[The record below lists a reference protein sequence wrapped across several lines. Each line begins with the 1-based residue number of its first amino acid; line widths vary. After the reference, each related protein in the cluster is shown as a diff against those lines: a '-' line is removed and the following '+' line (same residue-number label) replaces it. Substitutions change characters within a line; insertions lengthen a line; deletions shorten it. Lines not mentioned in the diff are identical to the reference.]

1 MTSPAP
7 RDKKTV
13 MVIAFDG
20 SPTARRAV
28 AYAGQFLTADR
39 TVVLTVWSPMDR
51 RDLGGTEPGTYDY
64 DLDGP
69 PDPVDGDEVDIA
81 LVEAQRIND
90 EGLELALEVGLPAEP
105 MRVAATYTVWQ
116 TIIDAADELDA
127 DLIVT
132 GTRATTG
139 FRSLL
144 QSSVADHVLRRG
156 HRPVLIV
163 PPPGADRATGTVTGP
178 VLG

>member
-1 MTSPAP
+1 MTSPVP

-20 SPTARRAV
+20 SPTSRRAV
-28 AYAGQFLTADR
+28 TYAAQFLTADR
-39 TVVLTVWSPMDR
+39 AVVLTVWSPMDR
-51 RDLGGTEPGTYDY
+51 GPEPGAYDY

-69 PDPVDGDEVDIA
+69 PDPTGDEVDIA
-81 LVEAQRIND
+81 LAEAQRIND
-90 EGLELALEVGLPAEP
+90 EGMELALAAGLPAEP
-105 MRVAATYTVWQ
+105 LRLPATYTVWQ

-139 FRSLL
+139 LRSLI

-156 HRPVLIV
+156 RRPV
-163 PPPGADRATGTVTGP
+163 
-178 VLG
+178 

>member
-1 MTSPAP
+1 MPGPAA
-7 RDKKTV
+7 RDRKTV

-28 AYAGQFLTADR
+28 QYAAQFLTADR
-39 TVVLTVWSPMDR
+39 AVVLTVWSPMDR
-51 RDLGGTEPGTYDY
+51 GDNPGGYDY

-69 PDPVDGDEVDIA
+69 PDPSDDDEIDIA
-81 LVEAQRIND
+81 LAEAQRIND
-90 EGLELALEVGLPAEP
+90 EGLELAVAAGLPAEP
-105 MRVAATYTVWQ
+105 MRRAVTFTVWQ
-116 TIIDAADELDA
+116 TIIEAADDLDA

-139 FRSLL
+139 LRSLL

-163 PPPGADRATGTVTGP
+163 PPEP
-178 VLG
+178 

>member
-1 MTSPAP
+1 MTGPVP

-13 MVIAFDG
+13 LLIAFDG
-20 SPTARRAV
+20 SQTARRAV
-28 AYAGQFLTADR
+28 EYAGRFLTADR
-39 TVVLTVWSPMDR
+39 AVVLTVWAPLDR
-51 RDLGGTEPGTYDY
+51 GSDPGSYDF

-69 PDPVDGDEVDIA
+69 PDPRDDDEADIA
-81 LVEAQRIND
+81 LAEAQRISD
-90 EGLELALEVGLPAEP
+90 EGLDLAVAVGLPAEP
-105 MRVAATYTVWQ
+105 LRRPVTFTVWQ
-116 TIIDAADELDA
+116 TIIDTADELDA
-127 DLIVT
+127 DLIIT

-163 PPPGADRATGTVTGP
+163 PPEP
-178 VLG
+178 

>member
-1 MTSPAP
+1 MTSPAHQ
-7 RDKKTV
+7 DNKTV

-39 TVVLTVWSPMDR
+39 FVVLTVWSPMDR
-51 RDLGGTEPGTYDY
+51 GTEPGSYDY

-81 LVEAQRIND
+81 LAEAQRIND
-90 EGLELALEVGLPAEP
+90 EGLELALDVGLPAEP
-105 MRVAATYTVWQ
+105 MRLAVTYTVWQ

-163 PPPGADRATGTVTGP
+163 PPGP
-178 VLG
+178 

>member
-1 MTSPAP
+1 MSGAVPA
-7 RDKKTV
+7 REAGEKNTV
-13 MVIAFDG
+13 IVIAFDG

-28 AYAGQFLTADR
+28 HHAGRFLSADR
-39 TVVLTVWSPMDR
+39 AVVLTVWSPLDR
-51 RDLGGTEPGTYDY
+51 GTDPVSY

-69 PDPVDGDEVDIA
+69 PDPTETDEVDIA
-81 LVEAQRIND
+81 LAEAQCIND
-90 EGLELALEVGLPAEP
+90 EGLELALATGLPAEALC
-105 MRVAATYTVWQ
+105 VAQTYTVWG
-116 TIIDAADELDA
+116 TIIEAADALEA

-139 FRSLL
+139 FRSLI

-163 PPPGADRATGTVTGP
+163 PPGP
-178 VLG
+178 

>member
-1 MTSPAP
+1 MTSPVP
-7 RDKKTV
+7 PDKKTV

-28 AYAGQFLTADR
+28 SYAGQFLTADR
-39 TVVLTVWSPMDR
+39 AVVLTVWSPMDR
-51 RDLGGTEPGTYDY
+51 GSEPGSYDY

-69 PDPVDGDEVDIA
+69 PDPKIDDEVDIA
-81 LVEAQRIND
+81 LAEAQRIND
-90 EGLELALEVGLPAEP
+90 EGIRLAVESGLPAEP
-105 MRVAATYTVWQ
+105 LRLPVTYTVWQ
-116 TIIDAADELDA
+116 TIIDAADQLDA

-139 FRSLL
+139 FRSLI

-163 PPPGADRATGTVTGP
+163 PPGP
-178 VLG
+178 

>member
-1 MTSPAP
+1 MSGAP
-7 RDKKTV
+7 SGRETGEKKTV
-13 MVIAFDG
+13 IILAFDG
-20 SPTARRAV
+20 SPTAQRAV
-28 AYAGQFLTADR
+28 HYASRFLTADR
-39 TVVLTVWSPMDR
+39 AVVLTVWNPMDR
-51 RDLGGTEPGTYDY
+51 GTDPVSY

-69 PDPVDGDEVDIA
+69 PDPTDGDEIDIA
-81 LVEAQRIND
+81 LAEAQRINGG
-90 EGLELALEVGLPAEP
+90 GLELALSVGLPAEP
-105 MRVAATYTVWQ
+105 MCVPQTFTVWG

-139 FRSLL
+139 FRSLI

-163 PPPGADRATGTVTGP
+163 PPGP
-178 VLG
+178 

>member
-1 MTSPAP
+1 MSSPTAGE
-7 RDKKTV
+7 RKTV
-13 MVIAFDG
+13 IVIAFDG

-28 AYAGQFLTADR
+28 HYASKFLTADR
-39 TVVLTVWSPMDR
+39 AVVLTVWSPLDR
-51 RDLGGTEPGTYDY
+51 GTEPVSY

-69 PDPVDGDEVDIA
+69 PDPTDTDEVDIA
-81 LVEAQRIND
+81 LTEAQRIND
-90 EGLELALEVGLPAEP
+90 EGLDLALATGLPAEP
-105 MRVAATYTVWQ
+105 LCIAQTYTVWG
-116 TIIDAADELDA
+116 TIIGAADELEA

-139 FRSLL
+139 FKSLI

-163 PPPGADRATGTVTGP
+163 PPGP
-178 VLG
+178 

>member
-1 MTSPAP
+1 MTSPVA

-28 AYAGQFLTADR
+28 TYAAQFLTADR
-39 TVVLTVWSPMDR
+39 AVVLTVWSPMDR
-51 RDLGGTEPGTYDY
+51 GPEPVAYDF

-69 PDPVDGDEVDIA
+69 PDPADDDEVDIA
-81 LVEAQRIND
+81 LAEAQRVND
-90 EGLELALEVGLPAEP
+90 EGMELALAVGLPAEP
-105 MRVAATYTVWQ
+105 LRLAATYTVWQ
-116 TIIDAADELDA
+116 AIIDAADDLDA

-139 FRSLL
+139 LRSLL

-163 PPPGADRATGTVTGP
+163 PPGP
-178 VLG
+178 

>member
-1 MTSPAP
+1 MTGSETGPMAE
-7 RDKKTV
+7 DTKTV
-13 MVIAFDG
+13 IVIAFDD

-28 AYAGQFLTADR
+28 HYASRFLTADR
-39 TVVLTVWSPMDR
+39 AVVLTVWAPLDR
-51 RDLGGTEPGTYDY
+51 GSDPVSY

-69 PDPVDGDEVDIA
+69 PDPFDTHEVDIA
-81 LVEAQRIND
+81 LAEAQRIN
-90 EGLELALEVGLPAEP
+90 EAGLELALSTGLPAEP
-105 MRVAATYTVWQ
+105 LCLAQAVTVWG

-139 FRSLL
+139 FRSLI

-163 PPPGADRATGTVTGP
+163 PPEP
-178 VLG
+178 

>member
-1 MTSPAP
+1 MTSPEH

-28 AYAGQFLTADR
+28 TYAGRFLTADR
-39 TVVLTVWSPMDR
+39 AVVLTVWSPMDR
-51 RDLGGTEPGTYDY
+51 GPEPGSYDF

-69 PDPVDGDEVDIA
+69 PDPTPDDEVDIA
-81 LVEAQRIND
+81 LAEAQRIND
-90 EGLELALEVGLPAEP
+90 EGLELALTAGLRAEP
-105 MRVAATYTVWQ
+105 MRRAATYTVWQ

-163 PPPGADRATGTVTGP
+163 PPGP
-178 VLG
+178 

>member
-1 MTSPAP
+1 MTSPAA

-28 AYAGQFLTADR
+28 NYAGQFLTADR
-39 TVVLTVWSPMDR
+39 AVVLTVWSPLDR
-51 RDLGGTEPGTYDY
+51 GPEPSSYDF

-69 PDPVDGDEVDIA
+69 PDPTDDDDVDIA
-81 LVEAQRIND
+81 QAEAQRIND
-90 EGLELALEVGLPAEP
+90 EGLELALAAGLPAEP
-105 MRVAATYTVWQ
+105 LRRAAAYTIWQ
-116 TIIDAADELDA
+116 TIIDAADDLDA

-163 PPPGADRATGTVTGP
+163 PPGP
-178 VLG
+178 

>member
-1 MTSPAP
+1 MTSPEH

-28 AYAGQFLTADR
+28 TYAGRFLLADR
-39 TVVLTVWSPMDR
+39 AVVLTVWSPMDR
-51 RDLGGTEPGTYDY
+51 GSEPGSYDY

-69 PDPVDGDEVDIA
+69 PDPTPDHEVDIA
-81 LVEAQRIND
+81 LAEAQRIND
-90 EGLELALEVGLPAEP
+90 EGLELALSAGLPAEP
-105 MRVAATYTVWQ
+105 LRRAVTYTVWQ

-163 PPPGADRATGTVTGP
+163 PPGP
-178 VLG
+178 

>member
-1 MTSPAP
+1 MSSPVP

-13 MVIAFDG
+13 MVLAFDG

-28 AYAGQFLTADR
+28 SYAAQFLTADR
-39 TVVLTVWSPMDR
+39 AVVLTVWSPMDR
-51 RDLGGTEPGTYDY
+51 GADVGSYDY

-69 PDPVDGDEVDIA
+69 PDPIDDEDDDIA

-90 EGLELALEVGLPAEP
+90 EGMELALAQGLPAEP
-105 MRVAATYTVWQ
+105 LRVAVTYTVWQ
-116 TIIDAADELDA
+116 TIIEVADDLDA

-163 PPPGADRATGTVTGP
+163 PPGP
-178 VLG
+178 

>member
-1 MTSPAP
+1 MRSA
-7 RDKKTV
+7 KKGKGAEKKETV
-13 MVIAFDG
+13 VVIAFDG

-28 AYAGQFLTADR
+28 DYASKFLSADR
-39 TVVLTVWSPMDR
+39 AILVTVWSPMDR
-51 RDLGGTEPGTYDY
+51 GSETTVTY

-69 PDPVDGDEVDIA
+69 PDPVPADEIDIA
-81 LVEAQRIND
+81 LAEAQRINRQ
-90 EGLELALEVGLPAEP
+90 GQELAAAAGLPVEP
-105 MRVAATYTVWQ
+105 LCVAQTYTVWQ
-116 TIIDAADELDA
+116 SIIDVADEADA

-139 FRSLL
+139 FRSLI

-163 PPPGADRATGTVTGP
+163 PPAP
-178 VLG
+178 

>member
-1 MTSPAP
+1 MTSPVP

-13 MVIAFDG
+13 LLIAFDG

-28 AYAGQFLTADR
+28 QYAGRFLTADR
-39 TVVLTVWSPMDR
+39 AVVLTVWSPMDR
-51 RDLGGTEPGTYDY
+51 GADESAYDY

-69 PDPVDGDEVDIA
+69 PDPRQDDEDDIA
-81 LVEAQRIND
+81 LTEAQRIND
-90 EGLELALEVGLPAEP
+90 EGLELAVAAGLPAEALRRP
-105 MRVAATYTVWQ
+105 VTFTVWQ
-116 TIIDAADELDA
+116 TIIEAADDLDA

-163 PPPGADRATGTVTGP
+163 PPGP
-178 VLG
+178 

>member
-1 MTSPAP
+1 MTSPEQ

-28 AYAGQFLTADR
+28 TYAGRFLTADR
-39 TVVLTVWSPMDR
+39 AVVLTVWSPLDR
-51 RDLGGTEPGTYDY
+51 GSEPASYDF

-69 PDPVDGDEVDIA
+69 PDPTPDDEVDIA
-81 LVEAQRIND
+81 LAEAQRIND
-90 EGLELALEVGLPAEP
+90 EGLELALTAGLPAEP
-105 MRVAATYTVWQ
+105 LRRAATYTVWQ

-163 PPPGADRATGTVTGP
+163 PPGP
-178 VLG
+178 

>member
-1 MTSPAP
+1 MTSPVP
-7 RDKKTV
+7 RDEKSV

-28 AYAGQFLTADR
+28 RYAGQFLTADR
-39 TVVLTVWSPMDR
+39 AVVLTVWSPMDR
-51 RDLGGTEPGTYDY
+51 GSDPGSYDY

-69 PDPVDGDEVDIA
+69 PDPRDDGEVDIA
-81 LVEAQRIND
+81 LAEAQRIND
-90 EGLELALEVGLPAEP
+90 EGVELALAAGLPAEP
-105 MRVAATYTVWQ
+105 LRLAVTYTVWQ
-116 TIIDAADELDA
+116 TIIEAADELDA

-139 FRSLL
+139 FRSLI

-163 PPPGADRATGTVTGP
+163 PPGP
-178 VLG
+178 

>member
-1 MTSPAP
+1 MTSPVA

-28 AYAGQFLTADR
+28 TYAAQFLTADR
-39 TVVLTVWSPMDR
+39 AVVLTVWSPMDR
-51 RDLGGTEPGTYDY
+51 GPEPVAYDF

-69 PDPVDGDEVDIA
+69 PDPADDDEVDIA
-81 LVEAQRIND
+81 LAEAQRIND
-90 EGLELALEVGLPAEP
+90 EGMELALAVGLPAEP
-105 MRVAATYTVWQ
+105 LRLAATYTVWQ
-116 TIIDAADELDA
+116 TIIDAADDLDA

-139 FRSLL
+139 LRSLL

-163 PPPGADRATGTVTGP
+163 PPGP
-178 VLG
+178 

>member
-7 RDKKTV
+7 RDGKTV

-28 AYAGQFLTADR
+28 GYAGQFLRADR
-39 TVVLTVWSPMDR
+39 AVVLTVWSPMDR
-51 RDLGGTEPGTYDY
+51 RDLGGGAHAEPGSYDY

-69 PDPVDGDEVDIA
+69 PDPIDGDEVDIA
-81 LVEAQRIND
+81 LAEAQRIND
-90 EGLELALEVGLPAEP
+90 EGLELALEVGLHAEP
-105 MRVAATYTVWQ
+105 LRLAATYTVWQ

-139 FRSLL
+139 FRSLI

-163 PPPGADRATGTVTGP
+163 PPGP
-178 VLG
+178 